1 MSQKNKKNKSELLD
15 FNLTIKKKDNN
26 IYIYVLDLNLFAKGK
41 NIEIAMINLHNQFE
55 KLKINY
61 QNFPEL
67 SIERKN
73 SNIKFNNYNLKEE
86 MKLFFLKFAIISIL
100 FVFAGSLGVTII
112 SNKVSQISL
121 IEILKSQKDTLKAYL
136 VKSENNMDQ
145 FKETMIFIKPYISE
159 IKKLIIN

>member
-73 SNIKFNNYNLKEE
+73 SNIKFNNYNL
-86 MKLFFLKFAIISIL
+86 
-100 FVFAGSLGVTII
+100 
-112 SNKVSQISL
+112 
-121 IEILKSQKDTLKAYL
+121 